1 MSTAVLGIDVAKKS
15 CEASLRMQGKRYHR
29 SFGNQPEGFAEL
41 SNWLGKHKA
50 TQVQACMEATGR
62 YWEDLAEYLFN
73 QGHIV
78 SVVNPARIHDYARSK
93 LARNKTDKLDADLIA
108 DFCATQEPEP
118 WAPPPPAVRELQA
131 LVRHLEALQEMYT
144 QESNRLQSGV
154 PSETVKQ
161 SLQSHL
167 TFLEQQ
173 IAAIEQQ
180 ITQHIDQNPDLKR
193 QKELL
198 ISIPGI
204 GPKTAAKLLSEN
216 IQTFTST
223 RAAVAYAGLNP
234 QLKESGTSVHR
245 RPHLSKIGNAR
256 LRKALY
262 LPAVVAMK
270 YNPIVRSHCNRL
282 ASRGKVKMVQVGAA
296 MRKLLCL
303 AVGVLKSGRPF
314 DPAFAHS
321 IQASA

>member
-15 CEASLRMQGKRYHR
+15 CEASLRMQGKLYHR

-62 YWEDLAEYLFN
+62 IRRLSTCSP
-73 QGHIV
+73 GHIV

-93 LARNKTDKLDADLIA
+93 LAHNKTDKLDDLIA
-108 DFCATQEPEP
+108 DFCTTQKPEP

-131 LVRHLEALQEMYT
+131 LVRHLEALQEMRT

-154 PSETVKQ
+154 PSEPVKQ

-167 TFLEQQ
+167 TFLDQQ
-173 IAAIEQQ
+173 IASIEQQ
-180 ITQHIDQNPDLKR
+180 INAHIDQDPDLKR
-193 QKELL
+193 QTELL
-198 ISIPGI
+198 TSIPGI

-270 YNPIVRSHCNRL
+270 YNPVIRSHCGRL
-282 ASRGKVKMVQVGAA
+282 ASRGKVKMVQLGAA

-303 AVGVLKSGRPF
+303 AVGVLKSGLPF
-314 DPAFAHS
+314 DPAFAHP
-321 IQASA
+321 IQAFA

>member
-15 CEASLRMQGKRYHR
+15 CEASLRVQGKLYHR
-29 SFGNQPEGFAEL
+29 AICNQPEGFAEL
-41 SNWLGKHKA
+41 SNWLGKHN
-50 TQVQACMEATGR
+50 VSRVHACMEATGR
-62 YWEDLAEYLFN
+62 YWEDLAEYLFD
-73 QGHIV
+73 QEYVV

-93 LARNKTDKLDADLIA
+93 LVRNKTDKLDADLIA
-108 DFCATQEPEP
+108 DFCATQEP

-131 LVRHLEALQEMYT
+131 LVRHLEALQEMRT

-154 PSETVKQ
+154 SSERVKQ

-167 TFLEQQ
+167 IFLDQQ
-173 IAAIEQQ
+173 IATIEQQ

-193 QKELL
+193 QTELL
-198 ISIPGI
+198 TSIPGI

-234 QLKESGTSVHR
+234 QRKESGTSVHR

-256 LRKALY
+256 L
-262 LPAVVAMK
+262 
-270 YNPIVRSHCNRL
+270 
-282 ASRGKVKMVQVGAA
+282 
-296 MRKLLCL
+296 
-303 AVGVLKSGRPF
+303 AVGVLKSGLPF
-314 DPAFAHS
+314 DPAFAHP
-321 IQASA
+321 IQAFA

>member
-1 MSTAVLGIDVAKKS
+1 MNTAFLGIDIAKKS
-15 CEASLRMQGKRYHR
+15 CEASLLMQGKLYHR
-29 SFGNQPEGFAEL
+29 SFGNHPEGFVEL
-41 SNWLGKHKA
+41 INWLGKHKA
-50 TQVQACMEATGR
+50 KPVHACMEATGR
-62 YWEDLAEYLFN
+62 YWEELAEYLFT

-93 LARNKTDKLDADLIA
+93 LVRNKTDKLDAELIA

-131 LVRHLEALQEMYT
+131 LVRHLEALQQIRT

-154 PSETVKQ
+154 PSEPVKQ

-167 TFLEQQ
+167 TFLDQQ
-173 IAAIEQQ
+173 IAAIEHQ
-180 ITQHIDQNPDLKR
+180 INQHIDQNPDLQR

-198 ISIPGI
+198 TSIPGI
-204 GPKTAAKLLSEN
+204 GLKTAAKLLSEN

-270 YNPIVRSHCNRL
+270 YNPIIRSHCSRL

-314 DPAFAHS
+314 DPAFAHP